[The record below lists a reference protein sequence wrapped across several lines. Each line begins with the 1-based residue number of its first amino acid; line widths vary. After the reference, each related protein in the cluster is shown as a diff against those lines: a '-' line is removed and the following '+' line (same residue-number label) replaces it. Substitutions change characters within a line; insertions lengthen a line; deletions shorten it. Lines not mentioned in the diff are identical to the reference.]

1 MSEKKP
7 VSSIGVGFIA
17 CYKGKELASSANF
30 RDLANNAKVK
40 ALLGDKNLI
49 IKHNVPEGLIA
60 IY

>member
-7 VSSIGVGFIA
+7 AINNGVGFIA
-17 CYKGKELASSANF
+17 CYKGKEIASSDNFKDLAS
-30 RDLANNAKVK
+30 NAKVK
-40 ALLGDKNLI
+40 ALLGDKNLV

>member
-7 VSSIGVGFIA
+7 VTNHGVGFIA
-17 CYKGKELASSANF
+17 CYKGKEIASSANF
-30 RDLANNAKVK
+30 KDLANHAKVK
-40 ALLGDKNLI
+40 ALLGDKNLV

>member
-7 VSSIGVGFIA
+7 NITAGVGFVA
-17 CYKGKELASSANF
+17 SYKGKEIASSSNFKELAS
-30 RDLANNAKVK
+30 LAKVK
-40 ALLGDKNLI
+40 SLLGDKNLV

>member
-7 VSSIGVGFIA
+7 VNRNGVGFIA
-17 CYKGKELASSANF
+17 CYKGKEIASSANF
-30 RDLANNAKVK
+30 KELANKTNVK
-40 ALLGDKNLI
+40 PLLGDKNLL